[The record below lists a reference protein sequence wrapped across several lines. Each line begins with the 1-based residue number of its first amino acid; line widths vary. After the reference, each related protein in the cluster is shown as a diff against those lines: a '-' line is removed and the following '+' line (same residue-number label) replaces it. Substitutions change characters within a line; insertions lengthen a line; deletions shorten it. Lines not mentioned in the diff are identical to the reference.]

1 MQDKENIVLESTKTT
16 LPVDSIFNQ
25 ELVDCLPGIFYLYE
39 VIGDEAYL
47 KRWNN
52 KHQTVTGRTAKELL
66 NANLMSFVAEET
78 QPYLKE
84 CFNVLIETG
93 SVKNV
98 YANILSKEHGEIPY
112 AFEGFGFSL
121 NNSNFFMGMGMDVS
135 DLMSAKEQIKR
146 LELQKLEKEKELVS
160 IALQEQKKEELLN
173 NVLLKLES
181 IERQDVNHLRSKDIK
196 VLTSEIKNH
205 FSTHDNWRVFKK
217 LFKEIHYNF
226 FDTLSA
232 THPNITKGE
241 LKYCAYLKMQMHTSE
256 VCSIMNISKEGLA
269 KKRYRLKKKLSLKPS
284 EQLDDYITSF

>member
-1 MQDKENIVLESTKTT
+1 MFQPTEDILA
-16 LPVDSIFNQ
+16 LDAMFNQ

-39 VIGDEAYL
+39 VVGDEAYL

-52 KHQTVTGRTAKELL
+52 KHQTVTGRTPEELL
-66 NANLMSFVAEET
+66 NANLMSFVGEET

-98 YANILSKEHGEIPY
+98 YANILSKEHGEVPY
-112 AFEGFGFSL
+112 VFEGFGFSL
-121 NNSNFFMGMGMDVS
+121 HNRNFFMGMGMDVS

-146 LELQKLEKEKELVS
+146 LELQKQQKEKELFS
-160 IALQEQKKEELLN
+160 IALQEQEKEELLQ
-173 NVLLKLES
+173 NVLLKLEN

-196 VLTSEIKNH
+196 TLTSEIKNH

-226 FDTLSA
+226 FETLSA

-269 KKRYRLKKKLSLKPS
+269 KKRYRLKKKLGLKPE
-284 EQLDDYITSF
+284 EQLDEYIISF